1 MHPSPPPA
9 AAVRFGPVFALA
21 AAGVAMSNLDLF
33 IVNVALPVVGEHFA
47 DAPLSR
53 LSWILNAYAVV
64 FAALLVPAGGLA
76 DRTGARR
83 AYLWGVAVFTLAS
96 ALAALAPGVWTL
108 IAARVLQAAGA
119 ALLTPASLGLLLTAA
134 PPDRRAG
141 AVRGWTAVG
150 GEAASLGPVAGGLLT
165 ALDWRWVFL
174 VNLPVGLF
182 VLLAGPRILP
192 ASPPAG
198 GPRPDLTGAGILTAA
213 IALLALGLVKA
224 EEWGW
229 TSAPTLGAL
238 AAAAVLAGWFAAR
251 SARHPAPIIPPALLR
266 TPAFGPATLANLLF
280 AAAFAAMLLAVVLWA
295 QTGWGWSALRTGWAI
310 APGPLMVPGLALG
323 AAPLVR
329 RFGPG
334 AVAAL
339 GCAVFAAGN
348 LWWFAA
354 LTPDPAYLT
363 AFLPGMLL
371 TGVGVGLT
379 LPTLVG
385 AAVSILPAGSFAT
398 GSAVV
403 TMARQVGSVLGVA
416 ALVAVLG
423 AAPGAGDFDNGWLF
437 VTAATAATGAAVLTL
452 LVRPGRG

>member
-1 MHPSPPPA
+1 MKSSAPSA
-9 AAVRFGPVFALA
+9 AAVRLGPVFALA

-33 IVNVALPVVGEHFA
+33 IVNVALPVVGEHFE

-76 DRTGARR
+76 DRTGPRR

-96 ALAALAPGVWTL
+96 ALAALAPGVWAL
-108 IAARVLQAAGA
+108 VAARVLQAAGA
-119 ALLTPASLGLLLTAA
+119 ALLTPASLGLLLAAA
-134 PPDRRAG
+134 PPDRRVG
-141 AVRGWTAVG
+141 AVRGWTAVAG
-150 GEAASLGPVAGGLLT
+150 LAAALGPVAGGLLT

-174 VNLPVGLF
+174 VNLPVGLL
-182 VLLAGPRILP
+182 VLLAGPRVLP
-192 ASPPAG
+192 AAPPAG
-198 GPRPDLTGAGILTAA
+198 GPRPDLTGAGVLTAA

-224 EEWGW
+224 EDWGW
-229 TSAPTLGAL
+229 TSASTLGVL
-238 AAAAVLAGWFAAR
+238 AASAVLACWFAAR
-251 SARHPAPIIPPALLR
+251 SARHPAPVVPPALLR
-266 TPAFGPATLANLLF
+266 TPSFAPATLANLLF
-280 AAAFAAMLLAVVLWA
+280 SVAFAAMLLASVLWA

-329 RFGPG
+329 RIGPG

-339 GCAVFAAGN
+339 GCVVFAAGN

-379 LPTLVG
+379 LPTLVS
-385 AAVSILPAGSFAT
+385 AAVSVLPAGSFAT

-403 TMARQVGSVLGVA
+403 TMARQIGSVLGVA

-423 AAPGAGDFDNGWLF
+423 TAPGTGDFDHGWLF
-437 VTAATAATGAAVLTL
+437 ITAATAATGAAALTL
-452 LVRPGRG
+452 TTRPRNG